1 MQDSGPYEEEDQG
14 VRRDR
19 RVTATP
25 VLTAARNGEVRG
37 AAWSEI
43 DRNARVWT
51 IPASRMKTA
60 RESDITVSQ

>member
-1 MQDSGPYEEEDQG
+1 M
-14 VRRDR
+14 
-19 RVTATP
+19 TATP
-25 VLTAARNGEVRG
+25 NLVLTVARNGEVRG